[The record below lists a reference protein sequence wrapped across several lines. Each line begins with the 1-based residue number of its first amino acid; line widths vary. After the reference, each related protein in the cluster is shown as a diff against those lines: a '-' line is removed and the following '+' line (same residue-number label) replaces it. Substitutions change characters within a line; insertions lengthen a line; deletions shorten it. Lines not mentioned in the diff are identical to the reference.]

1 MNRQNA
7 KRLGWLMVG
16 MAVGLTAPACRTCV
30 DADTLASE
38 TPIRQATT
46 LDVVRKLETIIIP
59 EAAFRPPVTII
70 DAVEFFI
77 QASRDYDDPNIPLE
91 RRGVNFMLRLPHVST
106 GVMCDIL
113 DPFADAARADHVA
126 PEIPPMVTR
135 LITLYDAIKLACDVT
150 GMKMRIIGNVVCIE
164 PNYDD
169 MDGQL
174 LTSTFALPPPLCG
187 VCGRIHTHYETP
199 DTHVAQPV
207 DWKAFL
213 ESMGVAWPEGSSI
226 TPLAPVRKLRVT
238 NRPKDLALIE
248 QILEDIVEVP
258 HQINVEMQI
267 IAFRR
272 ADIEKLQLA
281 GNVTRESLM
290 PLRRKGKAKLMAT
303 ASTVTRSGQEA
314 IVKAVQEVI
323 YPTEWGMDNT
333 NAATASTVGALM
345 PRDFEMREVGMI
357 LQVIPELLSVS
368 NQRINMMLNPEWVTL
383 DRWETY
389 PASVATDR
397 AHKPLS
403 LRQPVFTTTTFQTQ
417 ATLENGEP
425 ILLGSSS
432 APDGAWIHYGFLK
445 ATLIPAPKV
454 INAVP

>member
-1 MNRQNA
+1 MNRKNA
-7 KRLGWLMVG
+7 RRLGWLMVG
-16 MAVGLTAPACRTCV
+16 MAVCLTAPACRTCV

-91 RRGVNFMLRLPHVST
+91 RRGVDFMLRLPHVST

-135 LITLYDAIKLACDVT
+135 LITLYDALKLVCDVT

-226 TPLAPVRKLRVT
+226 TPLTPVRKLRVT

-248 QILEDIVEVP
+248 QIFDDLVGVSR
-258 HQINVEMQI
+258 QINIETQI

-281 GNVTRESLM
+281 GNVTLESLM
-290 PLRRKGKAKLMAT
+290 ALRKKGKAKLVAT
-303 ASTVTRSGQEA
+303 ASTITKSEQEA
-314 IVKAVQEVI
+314 MVKAVQEMI
-323 YPTEWGMDNT
+323 FPTEWGTDNT
-333 NAATASTVGALM
+333 NATAIAATLM
-345 PRDFEMREVGMI
+345 PRGFEMREVGMI
-357 LQVIPELLSVS
+357 LQVVPELLPASGS
-368 NQRINMMLNPEWVTL
+368 KINVILNSDWVTL

-389 PASVATDR
+389 PARVATDR

-417 ATLENGEP
+417 ATLENGET

-445 ATLIPAPKV
+445 ATLIPAPKT